1 MLHEAAWDVIE
12 LVENNLPANYWHWY
26 STIVF
31 GLSRINWLKRPLASP
46 CVSIRTVFKII
57 IVWLKNG
64 IKSCLW
70 FWKLAKSAA
79 CGMQSVCVWQCAA
92 LNFDSFYV
100 AVFFFHFFLDCFC
113 FFLPFLSNTAENVV
127 ILRSLRF
134 VSFLIYSMAGSMW
147 VHPLLVC
154 ECHSFAHMPQCT
166 TTTTWA
172 KVLGHI
178 KTKTKAQ
185 AEADQVTFLLTL
197 LQLQRKVENRKK
209 NGTKKFLGQKN

>member
-31 GLSRINWLKRPLASP
+31 GLSRINWLKPPLASP
-46 CVSIRTVFKII
+46 CVSIRTVFTII
-57 IVWLKNG
+57 FVWLKNG

-70 FWKLAKSAA
+70 FWKLAKSAASVA

-113 FFLPFLSNTAENVV
+113 FFAVFEQHSGKCCNFALFTLCFIFNLFYGWLDVSAPTLGVWVPLVRTHATVHNNNNMAKG
-127 ILRSLRF
+127 LRA
-134 VSFLIYSMAGSMW
+134 Y
-147 VHPLLVC
+147 
-154 ECHSFAHMPQCT
+154 
-166 TTTTWA
+166 
-172 KVLGHI
+172 
-178 KTKTKAQ
+178 
-185 AEADQVTFLLTL
+185 
-197 LQLQRKVENRKK
+197 
-209 NGTKKFLGQKN
+209 